1 MWSGISDCD
10 ETFNYWEPLHYLIY
24 GKGFQTWEYDPQYG
38 LRSYFYILLHTGVAS
53 YTLKTFS
60 FQFFYKQNKRE
71 KKNLKTSNPF
81 ESTNLCEK
89 MPL

>member
-1 MWSGISDCD
+1 MCFKALFFIGRVTAGMWSGISDCD

-53 YTLKTFS
+53 YTLKTF
-60 FQFFYKQNKRE
+60 
-71 KKNLKTSNPF
+71 
-81 ESTNLCEK
+81 
-89 MPL
+89 

>member
-53 YTLKTFS
+53 YML
-60 FQFFYKQNKRE
+60 QIIDIQN
-71 KKNLKTSNPF
+71 L
-81 ESTNLCEK
+81 
-89 MPL
+89 

>member
-24 GKGFQTWEYDPQYG
+24 GNFFFLSKNLNFCQIFFFKFLGKGFQTWEYDPQYG

-53 YTLKTFS
+53 YTLKTF
-60 FQFFYKQNKRE
+60 
-71 KKNLKTSNPF
+71 
-81 ESTNLCEK
+81 
-89 MPL
+89 